1 MKLLSTPTR
10 RIVAISFFCMLAFQA
25 TYFVG
30 VIGCATYTLGADAAG
45 VSALVFLLN
54 VVLVAG
60 NLASGPLIDSA
71 GPRRTLLAVCAATSV
86 LGLAVWLAPVSYPGL
101 VAAAMALG
109 FSFGMS
115 TTAIDAYPRYFSEDA
130 GELARMNS
138 LNQVATGASVVVG
151 PALAGWVTT
160 WAPVQCVFA
169 ILALAPLPAVALVW
183 ATREELTAARGEGAG
198 CGAGAPGAGGDVPA
212 GMSISG
218 AGAPTGAPAPGDSAP
233 AGALASGA
241 GTPTCAP
248 ASGDSAKD
256 AVSTPAD
263 APAECGSTRGFLSDA
278 AEGVRL
284 VFGRPELRV
293 LFFIGF
299 LGFFAYGAFDSLE
312 SLFYRD
318 VLRVGA
324 DWMGWLSAASGVGVV
339 VGSLLVL
346 RIPKQRLS
354 TRLLAAILALV
365 GVGSMIYTGT
375 PIVAVAAV
383 GQVICGIGFGALAPV
398 RTTLTQQRCEPG
410 NVGRVSSVMRMG
422 MNSAGTLPLLVSP
435 ALAAAFGPQA
445 VLFGASTLAAL
456 IGLAFALRGD
466 E

>member
-1 MKLLSTPTR
+1 MRFLSTPTR
-10 RIVAISFFCMLAFQA
+10 RIVAMNFFSMLAFQA

-30 VIGCATYTLGADAAG
+30 VIGCATYVLGLGALE
-45 VSALVFLLN
+45 VSVLVFLLN

-60 NLASGPLIDSA
+60 NLASGPVIDTI
-71 GPRRTLLAVCAATSV
+71 GPRRTLMAVLSVTSV
-86 LGLAVWLAPVSYPGL
+86 LGAVAWLAPVSYPEL
-101 VAAAMALG
+101 VLVAMALG
-109 FSFGMS
+109 LSFGMS

-138 LNQVATGASVVVG
+138 LNQVAAGASVVIG
-151 PALAGWVTT
+151 PAMAGWITT
-160 WAPVQCVFA
+160 WAPVQCVFS
-169 ILALAPLPAVALVW
+169 LLMLAPVPAVALAW
-183 ATREELTAARGEGAG
+183 ATCEELTAARSATDDVDAE
-198 CGAGAPGAGGDVPA
+198 PQAGG
-212 GMSISG
+212 
-218 AGAPTGAPAPGDSAP
+218 
-233 AGALASGA
+233 L
-241 GTPTCAP
+241 
-248 ASGDSAKD
+248 
-256 AVSTPAD
+256 
-263 APAECGSTRGFLSDA
+263 RGFLSNA
-278 AEGVRL
+278 AEGVRI
-284 VFGRPELRV
+284 VFGREDLRV

-324 DWMGWLSAASGVGVV
+324 DWMGWLSAVSGMGGVA
-339 VGSLLVL
+339 GSLLVL
-346 RIPKQRLS
+346 KIPKQSLS
-354 TRLLAAILALV
+354 TRLLALILTLV

-375 PIVAVAAV
+375 PFVAVAAV
-383 GQVICGIGFGALAPV
+383 GQVITGIGFGALAPV

>member
-1 MKLLSTPTR
+1 MRFLSTPTR
-10 RIVAISFFCMLAFQA
+10 RIVAMNFFSMLAFQA

-30 VIGCATYTLGADAAG
+30 VIGCATYVLGLGALE
-45 VSALVFLLN
+45 VSVLVFLLN

-60 NLASGPLIDSA
+60 NLASGPVIDTI
-71 GPRRTLLAVCAATSV
+71 GPRRTLMAVLSVTSV
-86 LGLAVWLAPVSYPGL
+86 LGAVAWLAPVSYPEL
-101 VAAAMALG
+101 VLVAMALG
-109 FSFGMS
+109 LSFGMS

-138 LNQVATGASVVVG
+138 LNQVATGASVVFG
-151 PALAGWVTT
+151 PAMAGWITT
-160 WAPVQCVFA
+160 WAPVQCVFS
-169 ILALAPLPAVALVW
+169 LLMLAPVPAVALAW
-183 ATREELTAARGEGAG
+183 ATREELTAARRA
-198 CGAGAPGAGGDVPA
+198 AGGDGSDACADACADAAAGAERPA
-212 GMSISG
+212 GR
-218 AGAPTGAPAPGDSAP
+218 
-233 AGALASGA
+233 L
-241 GTPTCAP
+241 
-248 ASGDSAKD
+248 
-256 AVSTPAD
+256 
-263 APAECGSTRGFLSDA
+263 RGFLSDA

-354 TRLLAAILALV
+354 TRLLAAILTLV

-410 NVGRVSSVMRMG
+410 NVGRVSSIMRMG